1 MERENVFVNTSELVK
16 TLNEIGERSHSC
28 DWKKEDGEK
37 LFNLQEELKKEREFL
52 KSFWVKYDGEDS
64 VHIPLGGLAGWK
76 WWLAPYDLPLDL
88 QKYALGRCDGKYGIF
103 HEREDWLEKLQ
114 HDIFCLFHSWQ
125 FDTQGWT
132 AF

>member
-1 MERENVFVNTSELVK
+1 MERKNVFVNTSELIK
-16 TLNEIGERSHSC
+16 TLNEIGERSHASNWHK
-28 DWKKEDGEK
+28 DDGEK

-76 WWLAPYDLPLDL
+76 WWLALYDMPLDL

-114 HDIFCLFHSWQ
+114 YDIFCLFHDWQ
-125 FDTQGWT
+125 FCTQGWT